1 MVFFV
6 FFHHQRA
13 RPRLTVNSTVRH
25 SSYLYYFFPS
35 FLNNLCVIYFYFLL
49 SFFFH
54 EGDEGMFSFI
64 IISNEKLKIQ
74 IFVNQFEDFELI
86 FFRV

>member
-1 MVFFV
+1 M
-6 FFHHQRA
+6 
-13 RPRLTVNSTVRH
+13 
-25 SSYLYYFFPS
+25 
-35 FLNNLCVIYFYFLL
+35 IYFYFLL
-49 SFFFH
+49 SFFFPFH